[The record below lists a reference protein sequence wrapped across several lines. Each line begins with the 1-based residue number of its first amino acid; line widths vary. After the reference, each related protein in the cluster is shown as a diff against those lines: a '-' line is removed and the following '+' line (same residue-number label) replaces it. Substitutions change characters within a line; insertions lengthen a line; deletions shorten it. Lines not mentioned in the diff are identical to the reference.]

1 MNGRKQAR
9 KKGSGTL
16 QLRGGRWLAIW
27 IVNGKRYTRSTGTG
41 DRKEAEKKL
50 AEFVKPFQEKTEL
63 EIAENLAAKVRV
75 RTAAVQKS
83 KNKKARPVKIL
94 EMVDVYRED
103 LSTSPIEEQT
113 AGQYEAKVR
122 ALAKKTGLTFAYEV
136 GRAEAEKFMEGV
148 KSKMS
153 AGTFNIYLVALK
165 AMYKAAMKKDYRIRE
180 NPFAGISKLRED
192 RSRGRRELS
201 NEEVAK
207 LISCAAEM
215 SGDMEDLFVMGAYTG
230 MRKSDICN
238 LKRASVDERNGLLKF
253 RPVKTRK
260 NGLHAVVK
268 IHEKAKAV
276 LDSAAKDGEYVF
288 PRLKAM
294 YDGRTLESRINAV
307 FRAAGIETHA
317 KDAAGKTTV
326 VTGFHAL
333 RVYFAT
339 NCARS
344 GMPINQIMK
353 ALGHAKAD
361 MSLHYV
367 ETPDADLSLPDF
379 GSDTVKVPL
388 RKDVAEI
395 LRKRA
400 AGRDLSD
407 FVVELLAGRGGP
419 ASDDDELR
427 RLEREAVERMVDS
440 I

>member
-9 KKGSGTL
+9 RKGSGTL

-27 IVNGKRYTRSTGTG
+27 TVNGKRYTKSTGTG

-75 RTAAVQKS
+75 KAAAVRNS
-83 KNKKARPVKIL
+83 RNGKARPVKIL

-103 LSTSPIEEQT
+103 LSTSRIEEQT
-113 AGQYEAKVR
+113 AEQYEAKVR

-148 KSKMS
+148 KSKAC
-153 AGTFNIYLVALK
+153 AGTFNIYLVSLK
-165 AMYKAAMKKDYRIRE
+165 AMYNAAMKKDYRIRE
-180 NPFAGISKLRED
+180 NPFDGISKLRED

-201 NEEVAK
+201 NAEVSK
-207 LISCAAEM
+207 LISCAAEI
-215 SGDMEDLFVMGAYTG
+215 SKDIGDLFVMGAYTG

-238 LKRASVDERNGLLKF
+238 LKRSSVDEKNGVLKF
-253 RPVKTRK
+253 RPLKTKK
-260 NGLHAVVK
+260 NGLTAVVK
-268 IHEKAKAV
+268 IHEKVRAV

-294 YDGRTLESRINAV
+294 YDGRTLESKINAV
-307 FRAAGIETHA
+307 FKAAGIETHA
-317 KDAAGKTTV
+317 KDGEGKTTV

-344 GMPINQIMK
+344 GMPVNQIMK
-353 ALGHAKAD
+353 TLGHSKAD
-361 MSLHYV
+361 MTLHYV
-367 ETPDADLSLPDF
+367 ETPDADVSLPDF
-379 GSDTVKVPL
+379 DSDTVKVPL
-388 RKDVAEI
+388 RKEVAEI
-395 LRKRA
+395 LKKKA
-400 AGRDLSD
+400 AGKDLSD
-407 FVVELLAGRGGP
+407 FVVELLAGKIARSP
-419 ASDDDELR
+419 DEELR
-427 RLEREAVERMVDS
+427 RLEQEAVERMVDS
-440 I
+440 L